1 MSNKP
6 AGIGQ
11 LITEEHELGTSALD
25 LFSLPPVEAT
35 QLQGREQTV
44 YMTTPLTNNGPYE
57 FILPNDSA
65 DFIMLDQTT
74 LYGEVEVVDAD
85 GVKVKA
91 ANTDTTLVNNFPQ
104 TLFKQIELYLNGT
117 CVSDLST
124 PTYAF
129 KAYLENHLSYP
140 EDIKKTTL
148 FAKELYAKDEAG
160 HEGETIAADYLKD
173 KITNKSEDGMTLRHI
188 MARNTI
194 VFNMKLHI
202 DMLGSVRYLIPGV
215 EMKLKLIRNDDKFS
229 ILSANG
235 GFKINFKTLQLKV
248 RRITLT
254 PEIAAAIENNLTKE
268 PAKYPI
274 ALSKIK
280 TYSINSG
287 NSSVHVSQII
297 NGKLPRSFMFGFV
310 STEAFDGSMSHNPFM
325 FKHYDLSSLNVYING
340 EPIHPIALQPKW
352 DNYDC
357 LPEYTRF
364 LDNIG
369 MHQLNTNGITL
380 NDFKSNTCLFC
391 YDLSPDLCNSFYKH
405 PIERGIV
412 DISATF
418 KKALPHNVYLV
429 LFATYDELV
438 LIDKDRSVIMST

>member
-6 AGIGQ
+6 AGVGQ

-25 LFSLPPVEAT
+25 LFSLPPVEST

-44 YMTTPLTNNGPYE
+44 YMTTPLTDSGPYE
-57 FILPNDSA
+57 FILPNDSQ
-65 DFIMLDQTT
+65 DYIMLDETT
-74 LYGEVEVVDAD
+74 LYGEVEVVDGD
-85 GVKVKA
+85 GAMVKA
-91 ANTDTTLVNNFPQ
+91 AAADTTLVNNFPQ
-104 TLFKQIELYLNGT
+104 TLFRQVELYLNGT

-140 EDIKKTTL
+140 EDVKKTTL
-148 FAKELYAKDEAG
+148 FAKELYAKDEPG
-160 HEGETIAADYLKD
+160 SEGDSIAADYLKE
-173 KITNKSEDGMTLRHI
+173 KLVNKSQDGATLRHI

-194 VFNMKLHI
+194 IFNMKLHVDI
-202 DMLGSVRYLIPGV
+202 LGSVRYLIPGV
-215 EMKLKLIRNDDKFS
+215 ELKLKLIRNEDKFS
-229 ILSANG
+229 LLSANG
-235 GFKINFKTLQLKV
+235 GFKIKFKTLQLKV
-248 RRITLT
+248 RRITLA
-254 PEIAAAIENNLTKE
+254 PEIANAIENNLSKE

-280 TYSINSG
+280 TFAINSG

-297 NGKLPRSFMFGFV
+297 NGKLPRSFFFGFV
-310 STEAFDGSMSHNPFM
+310 ATEAFDGKIDRNPFM
-325 FKHYDLSSLNVYING
+325 FKHYDISQLNVYING

-352 DNYDC
+352 ENFGC

-369 MHQLNTNGITL
+369 MHQTHTNGISL

-412 DISATF
+412 DIAATF
-418 KKALPHNVYLV
+418 SKPLPCNVYLV
-429 LFATYDELV
+429 LFSTYDELV
-438 LIDKDRSVIMST
+438 LIDKDRSVLMSS